1 MNDASGSTHG
11 NPSFAAGRNE
21 TGQSG
26 SAGNQRTILR
36 SGLYFCFALV
46 VLGMLSYVRFRSQQ
60 DAAAVKES
68 QDRLVAFHGL
78 APIASKRL
86 SPEYTDKDGDLL
98 ADAPRDPKDWLDPD
112 TLVLAHYKDADA
124 DTQLVDWDALVAR
137 LGEAT
142 GKKIVAQEYLNS
154 ADDVG
159 ALKTGTI
166 HIVALHAADAPYVVN
181 NAGFVP
187 VGVLGSED
195 GAHGNHLDI
204 AVAAKSNVRDLADVR
219 GHTLTCTTPDSITGY
234 RAAIA
239 VLAQKTGMRPD
250 VDYNIDF
257 SFGQRKSVLGVAA
270 GDFEVAALS
279 DDKLESMLKQGSVE
293 PSAYRL
299 IYESEVVPRL
309 TIGYACNVEPDL
321 AAKVTRAVLDFTNES
336 GPQDESTGKPLRFFA
351 SDYKKDFEF
360 VRRIDDSFDPRF
372 HKRPK
377 QVPPPPAPSEMPAEA
392 EDASGEQGAP

>member
-11 NPSFAAGRNE
+11 DSSFAAGRDE
-21 TGQSG
+21 PGQAG
-26 SAGNQRTILR
+26 SAGNTQTILR
-36 SGLYFCFALV
+36 SGLYFSFAIV
-46 VLGMLSYVRFRSQQ
+46 VLGMLGYVRFRSQQ

-78 APIASKRL
+78 APMAGKRL
-86 SPEYTDKDGDLL
+86 SPEYTDKDGNLL
-98 ADAPRDPKDWLDPD
+98 PDAPRDPKDLLEPD
-112 TLVLAHYKDADA
+112 TLVLAHYQDADA
-124 DTQLVDWDALVAR
+124 DTQLVDWDGLVAR

-154 ADDVG
+154 ADDVA

-187 VGVLGSED
+187 VAVLGSED

-204 AVAAKSNVRDLADVR
+204 AVSAKSKVKELVDLR

-239 VLAQKTGMRPD
+239 VLAQTTGMRPD

-279 DDKLESMLKQGSVE
+279 DDKLQSMLKKGDVE
-293 PSAYRL
+293 PAAYRL

-309 TIGYACNVEPDL
+309 T
-321 AAKVTRAVLDFTNES
+321 
-336 GPQDESTGKPLRFFA
+336 
-351 SDYKKDFEF
+351 
-360 VRRIDDSFDPRF
+360 
-372 HKRPK
+372 
-377 QVPPPPAPSEMPAEA
+377 
-392 EDASGEQGAP
+392 